1 MFKTFKLAR
10 VDSEYCDSG
19 KIIFLNQRLVYRE
32 NLMILIEYDDN
43 MKIGAFVFDKL
54 IYDNWND
61 IEISNSF
68 LFTFTNN
75 EMKSFKQKNVKVQI
89 SLFSKITDCYLFEI
103 GEDIEISRKE
113 NELKCLCKKE
123 DYDLQ
128 GYENILLDK
137 EKGKNVEF
145 TPKRIQVIQFY
156 ETEYQKQQRG

>member
-1 MFKTFKLAR
+1 
-10 VDSEYCDSG
+10 
-19 KIIFLNQRLVYRE
+19 
-32 NLMILIEYDDN
+32 
-43 MKIGAFVFDKL
+43 
-54 IYDNWND
+54 
-61 IEISNSF
+61 
-68 LFTFTNN
+68 
-75 EMKSFKQKNVKVQI
+75 MKSFKQKNVKVQI

-156 ETEYQKQQRG
+156 ETEYQKQKHQSSCCHHTQLKSSNSLCILIVDLKI